1 MGTRS
6 LTTVIE
12 SYKDKDEKVYN
23 TKLLTMY
30 RQMDGYPEGMGSDL
44 AEFLLNGKLVDGIK
58 VSGNEGLTFNGTG
71 CLAAQLVA
79 HFKKGCGGYYM
90 VKPGSTGHG
99 EQYRYE
105 IVSDE
110 ENGTISLRAYEVGYM
125 NSKNKYVNKSRK
137 IFGGAP
143 EELLT
148 VFLKQ
153 REEKTV

>member
-6 LTTVIE
+6 LTTVI
-12 SYKDKDEKVYN
+12 DTYN
-23 TKLLTMY
+23 HEGKQYNIKYLTMY
-30 RQMDGYPEGMGSDL
+30 RQMDGYPDGMGADL
-44 AEFLLNGKLVDGIK
+44 ANFLLRGKLVNGIQI
-58 VSGNEGLTFNGTG
+58 GGDEELTFNGTG

-99 EQYRYE
+99 EEYRYE

-110 ENGTISLRAYEVGYM
+110 DNGTISIRAYEVGYM
-125 NSKNKYVNKSRK
+125 NEKKKYVNKTRK
-137 IFGGAP
+137 IFDGSP
-143 EELLT
+143 EEFLT

-153 REEKTV
+153 EEEKTV